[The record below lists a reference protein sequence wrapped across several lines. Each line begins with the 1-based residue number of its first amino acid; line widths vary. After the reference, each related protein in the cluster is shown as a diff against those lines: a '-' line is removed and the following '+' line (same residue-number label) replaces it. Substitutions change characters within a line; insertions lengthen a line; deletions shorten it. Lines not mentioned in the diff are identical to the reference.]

1 MTPCHR
7 TKLARQGKGHHE
19 VLDGQELGS
28 LAVEPSA
35 GFMVLTPGAA
45 AMPAGS
51 WLSQRRQAVGALQ
64 LNFTGFGGSAT
75 QYRVNRLAMTGQ

>member
-28 LAVEPSA
+28 LAVEPLA
-35 GFMVLTPGAA
+35 GFMVLAPGAA

-51 WLSQRRQAVGALQ
+51 RLSQRRQTVGALQ
-64 LNFTGFGGSAT
+64 LNFTGINRLAA